1 MIPSDTELAQL
12 LFQTARRDNYVALPE
27 ERHDAALYLGQFRC
41 LRQLEQTDGISQ
53 RTLADALQVRP
64 PSLSEVLNRLTQKGL
79 VERRVSEMDRRSMLV
94 FLTEQGREVLQKSI
108 DFQRRLHA
116 DMFSALSE
124 EEKSQLFLLLKK
136 VERHGKK
143 EVFLP

>member
-1 MIPSDTELAQL
+1 MIPTDTELAQL

-41 LRQLEQTDGISQ
+41 LRQLAQTDGISQ
-53 RTLADALQVRP
+53 RALADALQVRP
-64 PSLSEVLNRLTQKGL
+64 SSLSEVLTRLTQKGL
-79 VERRVSEMDRRSMLV
+79 VERRTSETDRRSLLV
-94 FLTEQGREVLQKSI
+94 FLTEQGRAALRKSVE
-108 DFQRRLHA
+108 FQRQLHA

-124 EEKSQLFLLLKK
+124 DEKRELFRLLKK